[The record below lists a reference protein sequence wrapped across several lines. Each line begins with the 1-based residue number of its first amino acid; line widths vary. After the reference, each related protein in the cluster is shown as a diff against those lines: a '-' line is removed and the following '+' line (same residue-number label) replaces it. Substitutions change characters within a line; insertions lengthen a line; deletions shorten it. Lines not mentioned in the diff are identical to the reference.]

1 MFLSDFK
8 KEFYDVICR
17 ERVLIVLA
25 VDVDSLCACKII
37 QALFQCDQVQYTLLT
52 VSGLRELEET
62 FAEHRDQFSHFL
74 LVNCGATVD
83 LLETLQPTEGS
94 TIFVLDSHRP
104 VDLVNAYNHTQVKLL
119 VRKDDE
125 VDVPAYD
132 HIFRDGDEVEE
143 GDGGEGEGEEG
154 RGQGGGDS
162 GNDSEDDRPSGKR
175 RRFDEESLL
184 RRIDRRR
191 ERRAWEEK
199 RQEIL
204 FEYEQFE
211 YHGTSSALL
220 LFELAW
226 TMSKDSNDML
236 WWAIVGL
243 TAQWLHDKI
252 THAKYVSDVA
262 DLQRHVSRHNHRHD
276 DEDVRVSLDR
286 MRITFQY
293 DLRLALYQHWSLFE
307 SLCHSLYSYAG
318 LRLWSLHGHK
328 RLHALLADMG
338 LPLKQVKQKFQC
350 MDVKLKEN
358 LLAAIDESATKFG
371 MGDMRVQTFCAEFG
385 FRSRFLAG
393 DVALA
398 VAALAASTTPD
409 PEHPGGGAGGG
420 AIAALH
426 SLSRGN
432 VSLLLRGVEQA
443 KRQLCSLHEAVTSCV
458 GTGRVVSQGPFLY
471 CCLHEG
477 TPELA
482 MFSEPSFLSQFSKHL
497 LHTFIKSVSGGAG
510 RERGTGCHRECVS
523 VCE

>member
-1 MFLSDFK
+1 
-8 KEFYDVICR
+8 
-17 ERVLIVLA
+17 
-25 VDVDSLCACKII
+25 
-37 QALFQCDQVQYTLLT
+37 
-52 VSGLRELEET
+52 
-62 FAEHRDQFSHFL
+62 
-74 LVNCGATVD
+74 
-83 LLETLQPTEGS
+83 
-94 TIFVLDSHRP
+94 
-104 VDLVNAYNHTQVKLL
+104 
-119 VRKDDE
+119 
-125 VDVPAYD
+125 
-132 HIFRDGDEVEE
+132 
-143 GDGGEGEGEEG
+143 
-154 RGQGGGDS
+154 
-162 GNDSEDDRPSGKR
+162 
-175 RRFDEESLL
+175 
-184 RRIDRRR
+184 
-191 ERRAWEEK
+191 
-199 RQEIL
+199 
-204 FEYEQFE
+204 
-211 YHGTSSALL
+211 SALL

-243 TAQWLHDKI
+243 TAQWLHDNI

-276 DEDVRVSLDR
+276 DDDVRVSLDR

-338 LPLKQVKQKFQC
+338 LPLKQVKQKFC
-350 MDVKLKEN
+350 SMDVKLKEN

-371 MGDMRVQTFCAEFG
+371 MSDMRVQTFCAEFG
-385 FRSRFLAG
+385 FRCRFLAA

-398 VAALAASTTPD
+398 LSAILTAPAAPPAPTPSTTPD
-409 PEHPGGGAGGG
+409 PQHPRGGGPGGG

-426 SLSRGN
+426 ALSRGN

-443 KRQLCSLHEAVTSCV
+443 KLQLCLLHEAVTCCV
-458 GTGRVVSQGPFLY
+458 GSGRVVSQGPFLY

-497 LHTFIKSVSGGAG
+497 LHTFIKSTRNRKCQRLPLVVAAPTMHGDFTLI
-510 RERGTGCHRECVS
+510 TGCPPHGDGS
-523 VCE
+523 DKK

>member
-25 VDVDSLCACKII
+25 VDVDALCACKII
-37 QALFQCDQVQYTLLT
+37 QALFQCDQVQYTLVT
-52 VSGLRELEET
+52 VSGLRELEQT
-62 FAEHRDQFSHFL
+62 FTEHRDQFCHFL
-74 LVNCGATVD
+74 LVNCGATLDV
-83 LLETLQPTEGS
+83 LETLQPNEGS
-94 TIFVLDSHRP
+94 TIFVVDSHRP

-132 HIFRDGDEVEE
+132 HLFRDDDDVDEVEE
-143 GDGGEGEGEEG
+143 GGGGGRGGRGRGRGGEALWWS
-154 RGQGGGDS
+154 Q
-162 GNDSEDDRPSGKR
+162 
-175 RRFDEESLL
+175 ESLL

-211 YHGTSSALL
+211 FHGTSSALL

-243 TAQWLHDKI
+243 TAQWLHDNI

-276 DEDVRVSLDR
+276 DDDVRVSLDR

-338 LPLKQVKQKFQC
+338 LPLKQVKQKFC
-350 MDVKLKEN
+350 SMDVKLKEN

-371 MGDMRVQTFCAEFG
+371 
-385 FRSRFLAG
+385 
-393 DVALA
+393 
-398 VAALAASTTPD
+398 
-409 PEHPGGGAGGG
+409 
-420 AIAALH
+420 
-426 SLSRGN
+426 
-432 VSLLLRGVEQA
+432 
-443 KRQLCSLHEAVTSCV
+443 
-458 GTGRVVSQGPFLY
+458 
-471 CCLHEG
+471 
-477 TPELA
+477 
-482 MFSEPSFLSQFSKHL
+482 
-497 LHTFIKSVSGGAG
+497 
-510 RERGTGCHRECVS
+510 
-523 VCE
+523 